1 MSPNGTRNSSGH
13 KTSSI
18 PRPKDPTRP
27 RPRQRRDDTRMGEF
41 TRPIPRDRQLVQG
54 RGKRGT
60 IAVFAMVV
68 TAALIAALFVLPF
81 KAYMR
86 QQDDMERKQAEVAA
100 LQQINADLAE
110 EVARL
115 QTPAGIEEAAREEIG
130 YVQRGEMRLTVLPE
144 PDAPITMPDGWPY
157 DTVAAIVSVRS
168 SGTINP

>member
-27 RPRQRRDDTRMGEF
+27 RARTNDTRRGEF
-41 TRPIPRDRQLVQG
+41 TRPIPRDKQLVQG

-60 IAVFAMVV
+60 IAVFAVV
-68 TAALIAALFVLPF
+68 VSAALVAALFVLPI

-86 QQDDMERKQAEVAA
+86 QQDDMDRKQAEVAA
-100 LQQINADLAE
+100 LQQLNADLAE

>member
-1 MSPNGTRNSSGH
+1 MFSDFLNCY
-13 KTSSI
+13 K
-18 PRPKDPTRP
+18 
-27 RPRQRRDDTRMGEF
+27 
-41 TRPIPRDRQLVQG
+41 QLVQG

-60 IAVFAMVV
+60 IAVFAIVV
-68 TAALIAALFVLPF
+68 AAALIAALFVLPI

-86 QQDDMERKQAEVAA
+86 QQDDIERKQAEVAA
-100 LQQINADLAE
+100 LQDVNADLAE

>member
-27 RPRQRRDDTRMGEF
+27 RARVNDTRRGEF
-41 TRPIPRDRQLVQG
+41 TRPIPRDKQLVQG

-60 IAVFAMVV
+60 IAVFAVV
-68 TAALIAALFVLPF
+68 VSAALVAALFVLPI

-86 QQDDMERKQAEVAA
+86 QQDDMDRKQAEVAA
-100 LQQINADLAE
+100 LQQLNADLAE

>member
-1 MSPNGTRNSSGH
+1 MSPNGTRHSSGH

-27 RPRQRRDDTRMGEF
+27 RPRRDDSRIGEF
-41 TRPIPRDRQLVQG
+41 TRPIPRDKQLVQG

-60 IAVFAMVV
+60 IAVFAIVV
-68 TAALIAALFVLPF
+68 AAALVAALFVLPI

-86 QQDDMERKQAEVAA
+86 QQDDMEHKQAEVAA